1 MEFTMDMVHIFP
13 GYPKRSTDNPSIT
26 LLAFYLQLPQGFSD
40 NIVKKDVLK
49 AIVESDEPSI
59 GGSVGGTILGVQPL
73 ISTTETTE
81 ESDKEPKPMNAIVV
95 GASVGGV
102 ILVVVILIA
111 LLFRF
116 KRRKRLIAAKRK
128 ASCGF
133 NNNAYLN
140 DAYCIGPGERE
151 IEMKC
156 GDQAFSAGNV
166 PDFGEHSYAAYNDLY
181 PSSNHSAVILKFP
194 DSLAG
199 KNSEDVAAPIYQK
212 PDSGVDT
219 LIYQPINSGGDGP
232 IYQPLNSNRKSS
244 EV

>member
-1 MEFTMDMVHIFP
+1 MDPDHE
-13 GYPKRSTDNPSIT
+13 
-26 LLAFYLQLPQGFSD
+26 SD
-40 NIVKKDVLK
+40 NGKIFSFLYVN
-49 AIVESDEPSI
+49 
-59 GGSVGGTILGVQPL
+59 
-73 ISTTETTE
+73 ISTFF
-81 ESDKEPKPMNAIVV
+81 
-95 GASVGGV
+95 
-102 ILVVVILIA
+102 L
-111 LLFRF
+111 
-116 KRRKRLIAAKRK
+116 RLIAAKKK
-128 ASCGF
+128 AGCGF

-140 DAYCIGPGERE
+140 DAYCIGPGEQE